1 MKEHKNHKVR
11 SEGILWMVSAVEDFG
26 VSHLKLKDL
35 IDFVKEIGLQ
45 SSAAATRNASIKLLG
60 VLHKFVVPDIKGFLT
75 DVKPA
80 LLSALDTEYEK
91 NPFEGASTVPRKL
104 SGGKV
109 TPTPLKS
116 FESSDWKVRMES
128 VDAVNK
134 ILEEANNN
142 KCIQSIGT
150 GDLFG
155 ALRRQFNDR
164 NKNLSSNGIL
174 SDILKCLGDNRK
186 HMRVPYVAI
195 ALVDSKL
202 GAEGRKDL
210 FDWLSRQLSGLCSFA
225 EAAQLLKPASS
236 AMGDKSSDVC
246 KAT

>member
-1 MKEHKNHKVR
+1 MKEHKNHKVC

-26 VSHLKLKDL
+26 VSHLKLKDY

-45 SSAAATRNASIKLLG
+45 SSAVATRNASIKLLG

-104 SGGKV
+104 SGHQR
-109 TPTPLKS
+109 PHPLWLS
-116 FESSDWKVRMES
+116 FECPDWKVRMES

-134 ILEEANNN
+134 IPKEANNN
-142 KCIQSIGT
+142 KCIQSTGT

-155 ALRRQFNDR
+155 ALRGQLNDR
-164 NKNLSSNGIL
+164 NKNLVMATLTTIGNVSSAMRQDVEKSSNEAHESMCTEYSWLLVLLLFIL
-174 SDILKCLGDNRK
+174 IT
-186 HMRVPYVAI
+186 
-195 ALVDSKL
+195 
-202 GAEGRKDL
+202 
-210 FDWLSRQLSGLCSFA
+210 WQLSGLGSFA

-236 AMGDKSSDVC
+236 AMDKSSDVC